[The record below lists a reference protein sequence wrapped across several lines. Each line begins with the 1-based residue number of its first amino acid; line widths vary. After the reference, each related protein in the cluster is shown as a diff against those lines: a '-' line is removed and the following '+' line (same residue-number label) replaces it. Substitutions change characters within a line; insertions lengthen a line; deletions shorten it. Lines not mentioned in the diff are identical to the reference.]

1 MAEYNESQI
10 NSNETERIAAEQ
22 QRIENEAQ
30 RQTNETE
37 REARE
42 ATRQSN
48 ETTRISEYNT
58 FMADAQSEY
67 NSFITNAEDAEDERI
82 ANEESRVTAEQGR
95 VTRFN
100 DMEAVVAEVEADLE
114 HKANKVLDIENLK
127 SLDLKTGDVV
137 FIENY
142 YSSIKN
148 NSHHF
153 RIIEETDKG
162 FGVLLENGKYANLI
176 YQGEVNITHIGAFNS
191 NEYGT
196 ICDIKPY
203 IDTILAIN
211 PTPII
216 KIPNGYWGISEN
228 NFKKSGMQIKG
239 VSTQPEYSFTNVKVK
254 NSTVLFPIDVNQKAT
269 LSIGH
274 IDYETRAIM
283 VEGLDI
289 TTHNYEYVDGVLKCL
304 DTGSEIGLDLIC
316 VSFSKIRDL
325 VIYGI
330 NENLLKGISFNGFE
344 CYFRDIMFRGLG
356 KLGSSTEY
364 AFYTYS
370 RTSPFYA
377 IPSGLRYENIS
388 FEGVGCSWFKLIGSD
403 VHLTG
408 INGEVGYLNMK
419 DGVTSKDASELSS
432 DYKTK
437 GIICVDDETLGV
449 IVDSVSIQN
458 MGYSYTD
465 GSTDYSF
472 DALVLSETEWGNR
485 CQISISNVVLQA
497 TRKNIYGFSCINSQ
511 GNINSNG
518 DFSNKCSIIV
528 NNISC
533 DNGNV
538 IRYKLKDNNGLIRD
552 NDREVITTNGLACN
566 DTYKRFINRK
576 LLPKDSNLQHCVTF
590 DNDKQI
596 EYMDYVKTSYVGYEK
611 CFGIFYTNDI
621 LPKGYNIF
629 TVDHS
634 SHSKDIDLNVKL
646 DFADGTSTTCQQYLI
661 GNGKDSITTTSFN
674 LYMSEKKKLS
684 KVTLINNNEAP
695 GRIYSISHSFKNSI
709 ECNERIRMRDGII
722 LGSPSDVDLDSLFTN
737 GNGDNRL
744 FKVGFMS
751 STSSGNPSGSHCILL
766 SFDAGS
772 VLTSDC
778 GFQILMPIDGSACL
792 YFRNGSKVW
801 KKVEGTSI

>member
-1 MAEYNESQI
+1 MANIKTHLNNIKNALFGNEVRGSIHDGIDAINKEVESTTGRQEHLETTFDQLTI
-10 NSNETERIAAEQ
+10 NAGNSNAE
-22 QRIENEAQ
+22 IVD
-30 RQTNETE
+30 
-37 REARE
+37 ARVK
-42 ATRQSN
+42 
-48 ETTRISEYNT
+48 
-58 FMADAQSEY
+58 ADGTSYKKLGDRLDSVDSQ
-67 NSFITNAEDAEDERI
+67 
-82 ANEESRVTAEQGR
+82 
-95 VTRFN
+95 
-100 DMEAVVAEVEADLE
+100 LE

-127 SLDLKTGDVV
+127 RLDLKVGDVV

-142 YSSIKN
+142 YSYVKN

-162 FGVLLENGKYANLI
+162 FGIQLNNGKYANLI
-176 YQGEVNITHIGAFNS
+176 YEGEVNITHIGAFNS
-191 NEYGT
+191 NEHGI

-203 IDTILAIN
+203 IDAILKIN

-228 NFKKSGMQIKG
+228 NFKKNGMQIKG

-274 IDYETRAIM
+274 IDYETRAIII
-283 VEGLDI
+283 EGLDI
-289 TTHNYEYVDGVLKCL
+289 TTHNYEYVNGVLKCL

-344 CYFRDIMFRGLG
+344 CYFRDIMFRGFG

-364 AFYTYS
+364 AFYTYG

-408 INGEVGYLNMK
+408 INGEIGYLNMK
-419 DGVTSKDASELSS
+419 DGVTSKNASELSPN
-432 DYKTK
+432 YKTK

-465 GSTDYSF
+465 GITDYSF
-472 DALVLSETEWGNR
+472 DSLVLSETLWGNH
-485 CQISISNVVLQA
+485 CQVSISNVVLQS
-497 TRKNIYGFSCINSQ
+497 TKKNIYGFSCVNSQ
-511 GNINSNG
+511 GNTNSNG
-518 DFSNKCSIIV
+518 DFSNKSSIVV

-552 NDREVITTNGLACN
+552 NDREVMNKNGFACS
-566 DTYKRFINRK
+566 DTFKRFTNRK
-576 LLPKDSNLQHCVTF
+576 LLPKDSNLQHCVAF

-596 EYMDYVKTSYVGYEK
+596 EYMGYVKTSYVGYEK

-629 TVDHS
+629 TVDHFS
-634 SHSKDIDLNVKL
+634 VNGDIDLHIKL
-646 DFADGTSTTCQQYLI
+646 DFADGTNTICQKYLPQSS
-661 GNGKDSITTTSFN
+661 GNSIITTSFD
-674 LYMSEKKKLS
+674 LYMSESKKLA
-684 KVTLINNNEAP
+684 KVTLINNNNKTS

-709 ECNERIRMRDGII
+709 ECNERIRMREGMI
-722 LGSPSDVDLDSLFTN
+722 LGNPSNVDLDSLFTN
-737 GNGDNRL
+737 GNADNRL

-751 STSSGNPSGSHCILL
+751 STSPGNPSPSHCIVL
-766 SFDAGS
+766 SFDGGS
-772 VLTSDC
+772 VLSSDC
-778 GFQILMPIDGSACL
+778 GFQMLMPIDGSASL

-801 KKVEGTSI
+801 KKVDGVSV

>member
-1 MAEYNESQI
+1 MTQKYTPTTWIGGKTIGTADVMNNMEQGIVGAYDELKQI
-10 NSNETERIAAEQ
+10 NSQ
-22 QRIENEAQ
+22 
-30 RQTNETE
+30 
-37 REARE
+37 
-42 ATRQSN
+42 
-48 ETTRISEYNT
+48 
-58 FMADAQSEY
+58 
-67 NSFITNAEDAEDERI
+67 
-82 ANEESRVTAEQGR
+82 
-95 VTRFN
+95 
-100 DMEAVVAEVEADLE
+100 LE

-127 SLDLKTGDVV
+127 MLDLKVGDVV

-142 YSSIKN
+142 YSYVKN

-162 FGVLLENGKYANLI
+162 FGIQLNNGKYANLI
-176 YQGEVNITHIGAFNS
+176 YEGEVNITHIGAFNS
-191 NEYGT
+191 NEHGM

-203 IDTILAIN
+203 IDAVLKIN

-274 IDYETRAIM
+274 IDYETRAII

-289 TTHNYEYVDGVLKCL
+289 TTHNYEYVNGVLKCL

-325 VIYGI
+325 VIYGV

-364 AFYTYS
+364 AFYTYG
-370 RTSPFYA
+370 RKSPFYA

-408 INGEVGYLNMK
+408 INGEIAYLSMK
-419 DGVTSKDASELSS
+419 DGVTSKNASELSPN
-432 DYKTK
+432 YKTK
-437 GIICVDDETLGV
+437 GIICVDNETLGV
-449 IVDSVSIQN
+449 IIDSVTIQN

-465 GSTDYSF
+465 GITDYSF
-472 DALVLSETEWGNR
+472 DSLVLSETLWGNY
-485 CQISISNVVLQA
+485 CQVSISNVVLQS
-497 TRKNIYGFSCINSQ
+497 TKKNIYGFSCVNSQ
-511 GNINSNG
+511 GNTNSNG
-518 DFSNKCSIIV
+518 DFSNKSSIVV

-552 NDREVITTNGLACN
+552 NDREVMNKNGFACS
-566 DTYKRFINRK
+566 DTFKRFTNRK
-576 LLPKDSNLQHCVTF
+576 LLPKDSNLQHCVAF

-596 EYMDYVKTSYVGYEK
+596 EYMSYVKTSYVGYEK

-629 TVDHS
+629 TVDHFS
-634 SHSKDIDLNVKL
+634 VNGDIDLHIKL
-646 DFADGTSTTCQQYLI
+646 DFADGTNTTCQKYLSQSS
-661 GNGKDSITTTSFN
+661 GNSITTTSFD
-674 LYMSEKKKLS
+674 LYMSESKKLA
-684 KVTLINNNEAP
+684 KVTLINNNNKTS

-709 ECNERIRMRDGII
+709 ECNERIRMREGMI
-722 LGSPSDVDLDSLFTN
+722 LGNPSNVDLDSLFTN
-737 GNGDNRL
+737 GNADDRL

-751 STSSGNPSGSHCILL
+751 STSPGNPSPSHCIVL
-766 SFDAGS
+766 SFDGGS
-772 VLTSDC
+772 ILSSDC
-778 GFQILMPIDGSACL
+778 GFQMLMPIDGSACL

-801 KKVEGTSI
+801 KKVDGVSV